1 MIHPMNNYLLLLFII
16 LFFCTLLPAQQ
27 RTCGTMEYMK
37 KQMEEDPNIQ
47 NRRAEIEERLRDKQ
61 FSSSRSNNSFIT
73 IPTVVHIVYNEASE
87 NISDAQI
94 FSQMEVLN
102 QDFRRM
108 NADASNTPADFLP
121 VAADIE
127 IEFCLARLD
136 PNGNPTDGITRTF
149 TDQISFGA
157 DDRIKAT
164 NTGGQDAW
172 DTESYLNIWV
182 SDLGFLLGYAQFPG
196 GNNATDGIVV
206 DHRAFGTVGT
216 VLTPFHLGRTAT
228 HEVGHWLNLFH
239 IWGDGPCGLDDA
251 VSDTPLA
258 AEFSNN
264 SAPCTHPNQ
273 NTCDEGVGDLPD
285 MFQNYMDFSHDV
297 CMNLFTQGQKSRMR
311 SLFEPGNARASLLES
326 NGCGT
331 VPTELTFT
339 TTNQFSFG
347 DPCRCS
353 DSKNCEINNTYYFH
367 DVMRIPTTG
376 SIASGLD
383 IRVANASN
391 FFIQVPCANTTLQS
405 PSFGANGTSFKEVST
420 GVYELEFWRTSGILP
435 SLTVLESGAMT
446 TVPAATFQPICSAA
460 SCQQLRPINIPT
472 MSEWGKLIFMLL
484 VLNVS
489 LILLR
494 RMDEENYL
502 EHKDF

>member
-172 DTESYLNIWV
+172 DTESYL
-182 SDLGFLLGYAQFPG
+182 
-196 GNNATDGIVV
+196 T
-206 DHRAFGTVGT
+206 FG
-216 VLTPFHLGRTAT
+216 
-228 HEVGHWLNLFH
+228 
-239 IWGDGPCGLDDA
+239 
-251 VSDTPLA
+251 
-258 AEFSNN
+258 
-264 SAPCTHPNQ
+264 
-273 NTCDEGVGDLPD
+273 
-285 MFQNYMDFSHDV
+285 
-297 CMNLFTQGQKSRMR
+297 
-311 SLFEPGNARASLLES
+311 
-326 NGCGT
+326 
-331 VPTELTFT
+331 
-339 TTNQFSFG
+339 
-347 DPCRCS
+347 
-353 DSKNCEINNTYYFH
+353 
-367 DVMRIPTTG
+367 
-376 SIASGLD
+376 
-383 IRVANASN
+383 
-391 FFIQVPCANTTLQS
+391 
-405 PSFGANGTSFKEVST
+405 
-420 GVYELEFWRTSGILP
+420 
-435 SLTVLESGAMT
+435 
-446 TVPAATFQPICSAA
+446 
-460 SCQQLRPINIPT
+460 
-472 MSEWGKLIFMLL
+472 
-484 VLNVS
+484 
-489 LILLR
+489 
-494 RMDEENYL
+494 
-502 EHKDF
+502 